1 MIEYA
6 YNCVEFVNTETPY
19 MVIMTMQ
26 SRNGQIFVVKMP
38 NLNNMIINQHMQ
50 QDIQYL
56 LNKSKIILLKIK
68 KANNVYYLPSSYK
81 RLCV

>member
-38 NLNNMIINQHMQ
+38 NLNNMIMNE
-50 QDIQYL
+50 L
-56 LNKSKIILLKIK
+56 
-68 KANNVYYLPSSYK
+68 
-81 RLCV
+81 